1 MINVG
6 IKTIDYLNNVYYTY
20 LKTQFKKKVIKNNPQ
35 VEICAHVTTCILH
48 IKRIDFFFRWSYFD
62 KEKEGGH

>member
-48 IKRIDFFFRWSYFD
+48 IKRIDFFFR
-62 KEKEGGH
+62 